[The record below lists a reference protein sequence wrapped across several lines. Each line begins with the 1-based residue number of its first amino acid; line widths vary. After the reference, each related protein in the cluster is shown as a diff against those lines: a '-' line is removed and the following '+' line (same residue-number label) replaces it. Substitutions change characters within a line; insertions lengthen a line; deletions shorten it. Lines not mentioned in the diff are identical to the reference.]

1 MPLFQ
6 GSILVSSINTLPCL
20 PSGVISLL
28 HKNGMHFGCRLVFMS
43 KKVIHLCGSLQK
55 LEKEIFNATAIQ
67 SAQNVHPQVPAVDPF
82 QSLLPYNASN
92 DEFQPFAQA
101 ASPQKSTTA
110 TTQNLG
116 LSSETMNFDF
126 NPSFAL
132 FDSLN
137 STSAQPSS
145 GGGSHNL
152 SYNGA
157 CKATANQPTQ
167 AAQAP
172 QNSNLDLFSSFNPFE
187 SPEITSGNADQ
198 PQQQTNPFLLPTS
211 AAFWDDPIITG
222 LVDLNI
228 GRGKYRAIELK
239 MKNSWRWLH
248 ICVVVITIKPW
259 MICPRGHS
267 LVEI

>member
-1 MPLFQ
+1 MYKC
-6 GSILVSSINTLPCL
+6 PCL

-28 HKNGMHFGCRLVFMS
+28 HKNGLHFGCRLVFMS
-43 KKVIHLCGSLQK
+43 KKVNQLCGTLQK
-55 LEKEIFNATAIQ
+55 LEKDIFNTTAIQ
-67 SAQNVHPQVPAVDPF
+67 SAQNVHPQMPAVDPF

-101 ASPQKSTTA
+101 ASPQRSTAA

-137 STSAQPSS
+137 STSAQPSG
-145 GGGSHNL
+145 GGGSHDL

-167 AAQAP
+167 AAQAA

-187 SPEITSGNADQ
+187 SQEITSGNADQ
-198 PQQQTNPFLLPTS
+198 PQKQTNPFLLPTS

-228 GRGKYRAIELK
+228 GRGKYRASELK
-239 MKNSWRWLH
+239 LKKSWR
-248 ICVVVITIKPW
+248 
-259 MICPRGHS
+259 
-267 LVEI
+267 